1 MLICGK
7 ITSNSKIILEFT
19 STVVLSVSN
28 TYQVN
33 EIFSLWD
40 FNKLKDILEDYK
52 RSMIKFSENEGDS
65 RSADHPV
72 SNYTKT
78 LKRYISK
85 SVSVPMII
93 YFENHFFKF
102 QEIFDVW
109 GLAVILSFTLDKWQ
123 SQKKGTYL
131 SKFLNNFFLLKLLL

>member
-1 MLICGK
+1 
-7 ITSNSKIILEFT
+7 
-19 STVVLSVSN
+19 
-28 TYQVN
+28 
-33 EIFSLWD
+33 
-40 FNKLKDILEDYK
+40 
-52 RSMIKFSENEGDS
+52 MIKFSENEGDS

-102 QEIFDVW
+102 QEIFDV
-109 GLAVILSFTLDKWQ
+109 
-123 SQKKGTYL
+123 
-131 SKFLNNFFLLKLLL
+131 